1 MLIWSS
7 FRNSTLN
14 ENSRVKIFNKEGTKM
29 ALNYFNAN
37 LSLRNNFVSQE
48 TCTIVSDNSLKECTL
63 YKNEENIYVLLPKN
77 NAPGSFRYCILD
89 EEELNNLVKNYI
101 YFSDTRNNIKCDSLK
116 SRVVKVKDNTSKEWN
131 VFDCYESIIYDLK
144 NIESWIDDRK
154 EIFVLDDLFKLEN
167 EKYSKVDC
175 NIYKTDFF
183 YIFNN
188 NIYHK
193 NLFDI
198 KDILRLNG
206 LKNLT
211 SIVHDCESKIDALPE
226 ESLSSLKYL
235 FISRDKYMCAI
246 LETETNIK
254 LIKSKVRYANN
265 NDVKN
270 NLKNLFSRLEPEVI
284 LNLNKNEFDEKLLE
298 KVLEE
303 FEKITKNFLN
313 VNNYRTLES
322 YLEEIKNDDIFNLF
336 AV

>member
-48 TCTIVSDNSLKECTL
+48 TCTIVSGNSFKECTL
-63 YKNEENIYVLLPKN
+63 YKNEENIYVLLPKI
-77 NAPGSFRYCILD
+77 NAPGSFKYCILD

-131 VFDCYESIIYDLK
+131 IFDCYESIIYDLK

-154 EIFVLDDLFKLEN
+154 EKCELSGLFKLEN

-175 NIYKTDFF
+175 NIYRTDFF
-183 YIFNN
+183 YIYNN

-206 LKNLT
+206 LKNFA
-211 SIVHDCESKIDALPE
+211 SIVSDCESNIS
-226 ESLSSLKYL
+226 SLSEELLNSLKYL
-235 FISRDKYMCAI
+235 FISRDKYMCVI
-246 LETETNIK
+246 LETENCIK
-254 LIKSKVRYANN
+254 LIKSKARYVKD

-284 LNLNKNEFDEKLLE
+284 YNLDKNKFDEELSAKA
-298 KVLEE
+298 LEE
-303 FEKITKNFLN
+303 FEKIIKGFLN